1 VVLRVPL
8 CRPDISAKHSISY
21 HAYDLGAQQDSA
33 DLIGKAHQRGWACSD
48 YSSDATEYR
57 EVGHFVRFRAR
68 TGQASFNALALKA

>member
-1 VVLRVPL
+1 MFTVAVLGFCPTESHQIFSIAVV
-8 CRPDISAKHSISY
+8 
-21 HAYDLGAQQDSA
+21 